1 VNIIEQTKHDGA
13 VHGLSRRI
21 YSLLSDL
28 KDRNWDNII
37 ENGTYCRLG
46 EAINDAENI
55 LEQLRETLAALQE
68 LEPENK

>member
-13 VHGLSRRI
+13 IQGLSRRI
-21 YSLLSDL
+21 SNLLSDL
-28 KDRNWDNII
+28 EDRNWDNIV

-68 LEPENK
+68 LEPDNK